1 MDFACSSFSWETAE
15 GLHLLGRTYDQV
27 GGLGGNQVGLFPQG
41 YPLPIEAA
49 GGGLLRGRYAFAG
62 MAVMELGSPVVVD
75 GVNEQGLMGV
85 LLNYPGYAQ
94 YPALPNRFPIYS
106 GFLLWLLLSQC
117 DSVEQA
123 AQAAEKIC
131 PVDYH
136 IQGTEMQ
143 VHYMMCDASGEAIIL
158 EPGERGLEV
167 YRQTLGVLTNSPDYL
182 WQRTNLRNYVGIT
195 GKPKPPQSVCD
206 FEISGF
212 GADSGGC
219 FGLPGGYSSPDRFV
233 RLAFAKQFG
242 VKVSGEEEGVAQMFR
257 IFGPVDIPKG
267 ILGCNR
273 PGDYMQTLCVNG
285 MCSESR
291 TYYFAPADNRR
302 ISALRVTS
310 EAAAGSV
317 RFFHIQEQQNIV
329 YLN

>member
-1 MDFACSSFSWETAE
+1 M
-15 GLHLLGRTYDQV
+15 
-27 GGLGGNQVGLFPQG
+27 
-41 YPLPIEAA
+41 
-49 GGGLLRGRYAFAG
+49 
-62 MAVMELGSPVVVD
+62 
-75 GVNEQGLMGV
+75 
-85 LLNYPGYAQ
+85 
-94 YPALPNRFPIYS
+94 
-106 GFLLWLLLSQC
+106 
-117 DSVEQA
+117 
-123 AQAAEKIC
+123 
-131 PVDYH
+131 
-136 IQGTEMQ
+136 
-143 VHYMMCDASGEAIIL
+143 
-158 EPGERGLEV
+158 
-167 YRQTLGVLTNSPDYL
+167 
-182 WQRTNLRNYVGIT
+182 
-195 GKPKPPQSVCD
+195 
-206 FEISGF
+206 
-212 GADSGGC
+212 
-219 FGLPGGYSSPDRFV
+219 

-317 RFFHIQEQQNIV
+317 RFFPIQEQQSIV